1 LIAQYELIAWP
12 RVFAPPRVSGILR
25 ADCFRR
31 MQPMPAEARL
41 RSGGQILVDQL
52 KIHDVDLVFGVPG
65 ESYIAVLDAL
75 YDARD
80 QMRFIVCR
88 HEAGAANMAEAY
100 GKMTGK
106 PGICMV
112 TRGPGASHA
121 SIGLHTG
128 FQDSTPMI
136 LFIGQV
142 DRDMR
147 EREAFQE
154 IDYRRMYGQMAK
166 WVAEIDHAHRIP
178 EFLNHA
184 FSVATSGR
192 PGPVVLALP
201 EDMLRDVVEA
211 VDAHRYRPVQAH
223 PGEADM
229 AEFRDRLS
237 RAERPLMIVGGGTW
251 NAQAKADIE
260 AFATAWELP
269 VGVSFRCQDYVSN
282 ELPIFAGDVG
292 IGINP
297 KLAERV
303 RSADLLIAA
312 GPRLGEVTTSGYTLV
327 EVPVPKQ
334 SLVHI
339 HPGAEELNRV
349 YQPALAIN
357 AGLPQFAAA
366 ARKLMPPANLPWRE
380 RTRQAHAE
388 YLANL
393 ESASPP
399 GSLDMIAIVGHLRE
413 VLPDDAIVTNGA
425 GNYATW
431 IHRFF
436 RFRNWRTQ
444 LAPTS
449 GAMGY
454 GVPAGVAAAIMH
466 PDRVVVS
473 VNGDGCFLMCGQ
485 ELATAMQY
493 NAKPIFLV
501 INNGMYGTIRMHQE
515 RNYPARV
522 SGTELTNPDFAAYA
536 KAFGLYAEVVETTEQ
551 FAPAFA
557 RARKA
562 GVAALLELR
571 LDPEAITPRQSLSEI
586 RAAALKAAAAR
597 SR

>member
-1 LIAQYELIAWP
+1 MTQT
-12 RVFAPPRVSGILR
+12 
-25 ADCFRR
+25 
-31 MQPMPAEARL
+31 RL

-52 KIHDVDLVFGVPG
+52 KIHGADLIFGVPG

-75 YDARD
+75 YDAQD
-80 QMRFIVCR
+80 TMRFIICR

-100 GKMTGK
+100 GKMTGR

-112 TRGPGASHA
+112 TRGPGACHA
-121 SIGLHTG
+121 SLGLHTG

-178 EFLNHA
+178 EFVNRA

-201 EDMLRDVVEA
+201 EDMLRDTVEA
-211 VDAHRYRPVQAH
+211 MDALPFKPVQAH
-223 PGEADM
+223 PGAAQMIELS
-229 AEFRDRLS
+229 ERLS
-237 RAERPLMIVGGGTW
+237 KARRPFMIVGGGTW
-251 NAQAKADIE
+251 NAEAKADIE
-260 AFATAWELP
+260 VFATAWDLP

-282 ELPIFAGDVG
+282 ELPVFAGDVG

-297 KLAERV
+297 KLMARIQE
-303 RSADLLIAA
+303 ADLLIAA
-312 GPRLGEVTTSGYTLV
+312 GPRLGEITTSGYTLLDI
-327 EVPVPKQ
+327 PVPKQ
-334 SLVHI
+334 ALVHI

-349 YQPALAIN
+349 FQPALAIN
-357 AGLPQFAAA
+357 AGLPHFAAA
-366 ARKLMPPANLPWRE
+366 AKALVPPASIPWRE
-380 RTRQAHAE
+380 RTLQARAD
-388 YLANL
+388 YVANQDVPP
-393 ESASPP
+393 PP
-399 GSLDMIAIVGHLRE
+399 GPLDMVAIVRHLRE

-454 GVPAGVAAAIMH
+454 GVPAGVAAAILH
-466 PDRVVVS
+466 PDRTVLSVS
-473 VNGDGCFLMCGQ
+473 GDGCFMMNGQ

-493 NAKPIFLV
+493 RAKPIFLV
-501 INNGMYGTIRMHQE
+501 VNNGMYGTIRMHQE
-515 RNYPARV
+515 RRYPERV
-522 SGTELTNPDFAAYA
+522 SGTELLNPDFAAYA
-536 KAFGLYAEVVETTEQ
+536 RAFGAYGETVERTED
-551 FAPAFA
+551 FAPAFE

-562 GVAALLELR
+562 GVAALLELK
-571 LDPEAITPRQSLSEI
+571 LDPEAITPRQSLSQI
-586 RAAALKAAAAR
+586 RAAALAAGHGH
-597 SR
+597 S